1 MVRIAIIGWWAAW
14 MMVAATLAERTDW
27 HQNPEIHIFEKNKE
41 LWTKVRIS
49 WWGRCNIT
57 TGYYKKQDLATKYT
71 RWRDFLAHAM
81 SQFWPRKMMQRC
93 ADHNCPIYCQD
104 DMRCFPE
111 SNKGSDVVAM
121 FEKILDKHNVQIH
134 FEEAILS
141 LATDGNTK
149 FSDQKSINQIIEKQ
163 QHTPENTSTVEHI
176 SVNTLS
182 NQPKTTDSSTSSF
195 TLTTSKW
202 TYEYDFVVITTWWN
216 AYGHTGSTWD
226 WYSLAQRLWHTI
238 TPLWPSLN
246 SFLIAE
252 EWIKECSGV
261 SFQNAMLTSTVQ
273 PHNNNVS
280 KDQTLSDRTTAQP
293 SQWDISQKSDT
304 DTTTNSLGVHWNIV
318 TNNLNTES
326 WDIDLQ
332 NISLKAHWDSANN
345 LSKSSWINQT
355 FQNLTAQWPMLLTHF
370 GISWPATF
378 SYSSQIPLIPISVSQ
393 PHTVLC
399 RPYAD
404 RNYEWRLHH
413 INETTAQHPKKQLLT
428 LLSHHFPIRRCDTF
442 CKAHDIDQT
451 RYLGNLTREQK
462 QSLANLLGNG
472 FSLTLTARR
481 PWDEFVTAWW
491 ISTNEINPKTMQSLL
506 CPWLFFAGEVLNIDA
521 VTWGFNFQ
529 SCWATGRCAGMG
541 IK

>member
-1 MVRIAIIGWWAAW
+1 MVRIAIIGWWAAG

-27 HQNPEIHIFEKNKE
+27 RQNPEIHIFEKNKE

-93 ADHNCPIYCQD
+93 ANHNCPIYCQD

-121 FEKILDKHNVQIH
+121 FEKILKKNNVTIH
-134 FEEAILS
+134 FDEPVLS
-141 LATDGNTK
+141 IIPIKTTPLNTI
-149 FSDQKSINQIIEKQ
+149 QKNS
-163 QHTPENTSTVEHI
+163 
-176 SVNTLS
+176 LS
-182 NQPKTTDSSTSSF
+182 NHTDIQESQHSHF

-216 AYGHTGSTWD
+216 AYWHTGSTWD
-226 WYSLAQRLWHTI
+226 WYSLAQTLWHTV
-238 TPLWPSLN
+238 TALWPSLN

-273 PHNNNVS
+273 PNNNTIS
-280 KDQTLSDRTTAQP
+280 KDTILSDRTTAQP
-293 SQWDISQKSDT
+293 SSEGNSHIVESDLLIQKS
-304 DTTTNSLGVHWNIV
+304 IM
-318 TNNLNTES
+318 
-326 WDIDLQ
+326 
-332 NISLKAHWDSANN
+332 
-345 LSKSSWINQT
+345 
-355 FQNLTAQWPMLLTHF
+355 TAQWPILLTHF
-370 GISWPATF
+370 GISWPVTF
-378 SYSSQIPLIPISVSQ
+378 SYSSQIPLIPISASQ

-428 LLSHHFPIRRCDTF
+428 LLSHHFPTRRCDAF
-442 CKAHDIDQT
+442 CNAHDIDQT

-491 ISTNEINPKTMQSLL
+491 INTNEINPKTMQSLL

-529 SCWATGRCAGMG
+529 SCWATGRCAGSH
-541 IK
+541 IWSI

>member
-1 MVRIAIIGWWAAW
+1 
-14 MMVAATLAERTDW
+14 MMIAATLAERTDW

-93 ADHNCPIYCQD
+93 TDHNCPIYCQD

-111 SNKGSDVVAM
+111 SNKGSNVVAM
-121 FEKILDKHNVQIH
+121 FEKILKENNVIIH
-134 FEEAILS
+134 FEEPILAIE
-141 LATDGNTK
+141 TNTHL
-149 FSDQKSINQIIEKQ
+149 QKNS
-163 QHTPENTSTVEHI
+163 
-176 SVNTLS
+176 LS
-182 NQPKTTDSSTSSF
+182 NNTDSQENQHSLF

-226 WYSLAQRLWHTI
+226 WYSLAKKLWHT
-238 TPLWPSLN
+238 TTALWPSLN

-252 EWIKECSGV
+252 EWIKECRGI
-261 SFQNAMLTSTVQ
+261 SFQNAMLASTLQ
-273 PHNNNVS
+273 PHNNNLS
-280 KDQTLSDRTTAQP
+280 KDTILSDRTTAQP
-293 SQWDISQKSDT
+293 SSQGNSHITNTIIPQSHTTPDWDMAKNNAHIIENEVLIQKST
-304 DTTTNSLGVHWNIV
+304 M
-318 TNNLNTES
+318 
-326 WDIDLQ
+326 
-332 NISLKAHWDSANN
+332 
-345 LSKSSWINQT
+345 
-355 FQNLTAQWPMLLTHF
+355 TAQWPILLTHF

-404 RNYEWRLHH
+404 RNYEWRLHN

-428 LLSHHFPIRRCDTF
+428 LLSHHFPTRRCEAF
-442 CKAHDIDQT
+442 CNAHDIDTT

-472 FSLTLTARR
+472 FSLTLIARR

-491 ISTNEINPKTMQSLL
+491 INTNEINPKTMQSLL

-529 SCWATGRCAGMG
+529 SCWATGRCAGLS
-541 IK
+541 IWL